1 MQRMDNKN
9 KPYSCAECKHAQFMT
24 DKPLCKVNLREFE
37 HNTAK
42 QVAVWCPLKLK
53 VVFHN

>member
-1 MQRMDNKN
+1 MNNKN
-9 KPYSCAECKHAQFMT
+9 KPYSCAECKHVQFMT
-24 DKPLCKVNLREFE
+24 DKPFCKVNLREFE

-53 VVFHN
+53 VVSHN